1 MKVAP
6 REMVYDLVNLPEKKM
21 EDRKSVIEIRKL
33 KKEYPLAGG
42 NEVVTALHEI
52 NICDES
58 EFKAIKKGEFL
69 MLRGPSGCGKTTLL
83 NITGTID
90 HLSSG
95 TIGTLLGL

>member
-1 MKVAP
+1 M
-6 REMVYDLVNLPEKKM
+6 VNLPVKELK
-21 EDRKSVIEIRKL
+21 DRKSVIEIKKL

-52 NICDES
+52 NVFDSRES
-58 EFKAIKKGEFL
+58 EFPSIKKGEFL

-83 NITGTID
+83 NIIGTID

-95 TIGTLLGL
+95 TIGTVAL